1 MNRAIG
7 YVAADVGE
15 IEPPVLVGRLA
26 ELGYTAIDWT
36 MEQFDPLVQDASVL
50 VDLVSLAQGA
60 GLEVPQLM
68 VHEDFV
74 TDEAAV
80 WEERVDRT
88 EAAVD
93 AAATAGIPS
102 IGVVTG
108 PNQWV
113 DGALEVGSSIPHDD
127 AWTLALNALRRIVD
141 HAEGTGVR
149 VALEPCWGT
158 LAWNA
163 ATAEAL
169 VSDVG
174 RETLALN
181 IDPSHFAVSG
191 DDVAEVVRR
200 WGSRIAHVHL
210 KDAFG
215 KPGVEGEDFCFLL
228 PGEGG
233 TDWSEFFRALDEVG
247 YAGATSVE
255 FESFSLRDQVL
266 GGDVIA
272 GAELALTLVQGLLD
286 ARGEQA

>member
-15 IEPPVLVGRLA
+15 VEPPVLAGRLA

-36 MEQFDPLVQDASVL
+36 MEQFDPLVQDAGVL
-50 VDLVSLAQGA
+50 VDLVSLAQGV

-74 TDEAAV
+74 TDDAAV
-80 WEERVDRT
+80 WEERVHRS

-102 IGVVTG
+102 IGVVAG

-113 DGALEVGSSIPHDD
+113 DGALQVGYSISRDD
-127 AWTLALNALRRIVD
+127 AWALARNALGRIVD

-163 ATAEAL
+163 ATAQEL

-174 RETLALN
+174 REALALN
-181 IDPSHFAVSG
+181 IDPSHFAISG

-215 KPGVEGEDFCFLL
+215 RPGVEGDDFCFLL
-228 PGEGG
+228 PGEGQ
-233 TDWSEFFRALDEVG
+233 TNWSEFLSALDAVG
-247 YAGATSVE
+247 YEGAMSIE
-255 FESFSLRDQVL
+255 FESFGVRDQVL
-266 GGDVIA
+266 GGDVVA
-272 GAELALTLVQGLLD
+272 GAELALTMVRGLID
-286 ARGEQA
+286 GRGD